1 MDQETFK
8 LSLLER
14 RLPDPIVIERGPGE
28 LGEHAHA
35 FEANALIL
43 EGSITLTI
51 GDQSTQYN
59 VGDVFH
65 LMPQVKHSESY
76 GPNGVKYLVSR
87 KEVQN

>member
-1 MDQETFK
+1 MDQETFQ
-8 LSLLER
+8 LSLLQKG
-14 RLPDPIVIERGPGE
+14 LPEPIVIERGPGQI
-28 LGEHAHA
+28 GEHTHA

-51 GDQSTQYN
+51 GNESTQYN

-87 KEVQN
+87 KEAQN

>member
-1 MDQETFK
+1 MDPDTFK
-8 LSLLER
+8 ISLLQKG
-14 RLPDPIVIERGPGE
+14 LPEPIVIERGPGQM
-28 LGEHAHA
+28 GEHTHA

-51 GDQSTQYN
+51 GNQSTQYN

-65 LMPQVKHSESY
+65 LMPQVMHSESY

-87 KEVQN
+87 KEAHN

>member
-8 LSLLER
+8 LALLKKG
-14 RLPDPIVIERGPGE
+14 LPEPIVIERGPGQI
-28 LGEHAHA
+28 GEHTHT

-51 GDQSTQYN
+51 GNESTQYN

-87 KEVQN
+87 KEAQN